1 MMISWII
8 TCELGTDYYESMRIH
23 TDDPT
28 TAINEVCVRLGCS
41 YSDVVSVT
49 RVVV

>member
-1 MMISWII
+1 MISWII
-8 TCELGTDYYESMRIH
+8 TCELGTDYYETIRICC
-23 TDDPT
+23 DDPT
-28 TAINEVCVRLGCS
+28 TAINEVCVQLNCS